1 MKWAVVINV
10 VDVRKIKDKGEGG
23 CGGNGNGNGE
33 SGKREVEQRALSSSY
48 RNGNDGESG
57 ERK

>member
-1 MKWAVVINV
+1 MGCG
-10 VDVRKIKDKGEGG
+10 DQCSGCMEDKGEEGYG
-23 CGGNGNGNGE
+23 GNGNGE
-33 SGKREVEQRALSSSY
+33 SGKRELEQRALSSSY